1 MVVVS
6 PAAANGKREG
16 PMSGGESAGK
26 MTLTRLYLPP
36 LVPLYYLNLP
46 NNHEMFCEFVF
57 FVCFSLFL
65 LLLHMPSWGYEWRK
79 KTT

>member
-26 MTLTRLYLPP
+26 MTSIRLYLFP
-36 LVPLYYLNLP
+36 LMPL
-46 NNHEMFCEFVF
+46 
-57 FVCFSLFL
+57 
-65 LLLHMPSWGYEWRK
+65 
-79 KTT
+79 